1 MKEVIRKVH
10 QINNVFIED
19 ISIEI
24 NKYIELIESSTYQV
38 IDIDIIKYDDKSNRV
53 LILIKLN

>member
-1 MKEVIRKVH
+1 MEKVIRKVH

-24 NKYIELIESSTYQV
+24 NKYIELLESSTYQV
-38 IDIDIIKYDDKSNRV
+38 IDIEIIKYDDKSNRV

>member
-1 MKEVIRKVH
+1 MKEVIRRVH

-19 ISIEI
+19 VHKKI
-24 NKYIELIESSTYQV
+24 NDYIESIESSTYQV
-38 IDIDIIKYDDKSNRV
+38 IDIEIIKYDDKSNRV

>member
-1 MKEVIRKVH
+1 MEEVIRKVH
-10 QINNVFIED
+10 QINNVFIEN

-24 NKYIELIESSTYQV
+24 NKYIELLESSTYQI